1 MTKSPVAF
9 VHALHVRIRQ
19 MTERAEVGEIINR
32 FDYIAV
38 GDSDTGQLLS
48 SSQILP

>member
-1 MTKSPVAF
+1 
-9 VHALHVRIRQ
+9 